1 MPPQDGVNGPTGKP
15 ALAERLD
22 KLFRTSRPDGR
33 RWTNDEVA
41 AELKKAAPGLK
52 VTGAYLSAL
61 RTGKRTRPSTELQ
74 VALAKFFG
82 VSPAY
87 FVDPEH
93 TDRVDDQLKL
103 LNSLHHAGV
112 RSIAARAV
120 GLPSES
126 IEAVTAVLDQIR
138 KLQGLPPVED

>member
-1 MPPQDGVNGPTGKP
+1 MADTTEKP
-15 ALAERLD
+15 MLAERLD
-22 KLFRTSRPDGR
+22 KLFRTSRPGGR

-41 AELKKAAPGLK
+41 TELKKAEPGLK

-82 VSPAY
+82 VPPAY
-87 FVDPEH
+87 FVDPEYAN
-93 TDRVDDQLKL
+93 RVDEQLKL
-103 LNSLHHAGV
+103 LDSLHHAGV

-120 GLPSES
+120 GLPSAS

-138 KLQGLPPVED
+138 ELQGLPPIED